1 MSKSYRIRDE
11 EAEELKE
18 TRLKMIEESKTDI
31 KESDILHVLIRKNL
45 KNITIKEV
53 LKYREEVLKKDD

>member
-18 TRLKMIEESKTDI
+18 TRLKMIVESKTDT

-45 KNITIKEV
+45 KNISIKEV